1 VSSGRLVIPQRI
13 FGVIGPTAAG
23 KTSLALRLAELLG
36 GEIVCCDALQ
46 VRAGL
51 PILTAKATEA
61 ELQRAP
67 HHLLGIFPCD
77 QPATAAQ
84 YAQQADLAIA
94 DIARRGRAV
103 ILCGGTGL
111 YLRALRDGL
120 FAGPGGDPELRSELR
135 AQAEREGISSLHARL
150 VAIDPSAAQRI
161 GPTDYVRIERALEV
175 FTLTG
180 RPISDWQKDSQVERA
195 QGPRYDI
202 ALLGVDPGPEV
213 LHRRIARRAA
223 AMLDAGLVQE
233 VRDSLQQDGTLK
245 YPPLGYELVRRHL
258 IGELSLGRVT
268 DGASAEDRSVRA
280 PAANLVSQRARRLLD
295 ARSRARADSP
305 AAGGP
310 LCGWASIVVRV
321 GRFFAGSCLVAWGG
335 FPSRRTISAR
345 PARLFVT
352 TSRVQKKDCD
362 GDGPGYLSR
371 AD

>member
-1 VSSGRLVIPQRI
+1 MGPLRCFGCGKGFGGSFVSSGRLVIPQRI

-23 KTSLALRLAELLG
+23 KSSLALRLAELLG

-67 HHLLGIFPCD
+67 HHLLGTFPCD

-84 YAQQADLAIA
+84 YAKQADLAIA

-120 FAGPGGDPELRSELR
+120 FAGPGGDPELRRELR

-233 VRDSLQQDGTLK
+233 VRDSLQQDGSLK

-258 IGELSLGRVT
+258 SGELSL
-268 DGASAEDRSVRA
+268 AELQTELA
-280 PAANLVSQRARRLLD
+280 QKTGQYARRQRTWFRKEPVAYWTPDPERVPIVQLLEVLS
-295 ARSRARADSP
+295 AS
-305 AAGGP
+305 GP
-310 LCGWASIVVRV
+310 LS
-321 GRFFAGSCLVAWGG
+321 S
-335 FPSRRTISAR
+335 SA
-345 PARLFVT
+345 
-352 TSRVQKKDCD
+352 
-362 GDGPGYLSR
+362 LSDFSQ
-371 AD
+371 AQA